1 MPDSIPRR
9 TFLASLAAGSV
20 SLKSLAAAA
29 VPASELRDGP
39 AFRKQLRN
47 EVGMTVSSFSGHM
60 TARPTAGKFTLLELP
75 RLMRDELGMR
85 VIDLN
90 TDVVIDN
97 DPAWAERARQAVAD
111 AGCVLTNLKLNQR
124 GLDVGHE
131 DPEVRRRAVAGYS
144 TSIETAARLGC
155 AWVRVLPLRTAPH
168 RPGYVAALRELADVA
183 AGRGL
188 RLLVENY
195 GWMEDDP
202 ASVATLIRE
211 VDRGLAASPDT
222 GNWADHKTRLSG
234 LRQTFP
240 LAVTCDFKF
249 RQLNEAGEH
258 PLFDLE
264 SCFQVGW
271 QAGYRG
277 PWCLEHA
284 NRDRKVLFQE
294 LRLIRDRLRGWIAT
308 AEQSSE

>member
-1 MPDSIPRR
+1 MPDITTRR
-9 TFLASLAAGSV
+9 TFLSALAAGSI
-20 SLKSLAAAA
+20 SLVRRPAAAA
-29 VPASELRDGP
+29 PAVEMRDGP

-131 DPEVRRRAVAGYS
+131 DPEVRRKAVAGYS

-183 AGRGL
+183 ASKGL

-222 GNWADHKTRLSG
+222 GNWADHKTRLAG

-258 PLFDLE
+258 SLFDLE

-294 LRLIRDRLRGWIAT
+294 LRLIRDRLRGWIAR
-308 AEQSSE
+308 AE